1 MGVIISILS
10 LALTLGI
17 LVTVHEFGHYW
28 VARRCGVKVLRFS
41 VGFGKVLY
49 SRTDKNGTE
58 FAIAAIPLGGYVKML
73 DEREGEVAPELLDQA
88 FNRKT
93 VWQRMAVVLA
103 GPIANILFAI
113 FAYWLMFMVGV
124 TQVKPIIGEVEVG
137 SAAQASGLK
146 SQQEIQ
152 SISGGLI
159 GAQETQTFPVCVKTG
174 YSEETCTMKPYQYN
188 YWFAFEKAPI
198 PRYLMNGV
206 IVTLSIFII
215 QVLVALPC
223 AYALAK
229 LRFYG
234 REFVFSMVLFC
245 LLIPVHGIAL
255 PLYVMLAQAGLV
267 DTYSALI
274 LPWTISVFG
283 IFLMR
288 QFFMTVPDELIDAA
302 RMDGMGEYAI
312 VWKVMLPTAI
322 PALLA
327 FAIFSVVAH
336 WNDYF
341 WPRMVIT
348 GNRDLFTPPLGIRE
362 FRGGIDS
369 DEFGPMMASIVTVT
383 VPLIVAFI
391 IAQKRFIEGITLT
404 GMK

>member
-1 MGVIISILS
+1 
-10 LALTLGI
+10 
-17 LVTVHEFGHYW
+17 
-28 VARRCGVKVLRFS
+28 
-41 VGFGKVLY
+41 
-49 SRTDKNGTE
+49 
-58 FAIAAIPLGGYVKML
+58 
-73 DEREGEVAPELLDQA
+73 
-88 FNRKT
+88 
-93 VWQRMAVVLA
+93 
-103 GPIANILFAI
+103 
-113 FAYWLMFMVGV
+113 
-124 TQVKPIIGEVEVG
+124 
-137 SAAQASGLK
+137 
-146 SQQEIQ
+146 
-152 SISGGLI
+152 
-159 GAQETQTFPVCVKTG
+159 
-174 YSEETCTMKPYQYN
+174 
-188 YWFAFEKAPI
+188 
-198 PRYLMNGV
+198 MNGV

-302 RMDGMGEYAI
+302 RMDGMGEYSI

-383 VPLIVAFI
+383 VPLILSLI
-391 IAQKRFIEGITLT
+391 HI
-404 GMK
+404 